1 MNIFSKLRQEQL
13 VSRFNTET
21 ETANNKLAKKLA
33 VNKTSRQKNLADF
46 VADADAINQVIS
58 GISVLDGGL
67 TPSFTLET
75 DETNI
80 AGRTS
85 NKSAVVFSTMFYV
98 NDDRRISPDEA
109 EAIYAALEPLGYKVE
124 VEPFNRKVYLYIV
137 FDKHEYQEPKPLELD
152 TYGAITEYYN
162 RVLKPTE
169 DTEPL
174 GKTDIAQAWNEAI
187 SWYIEKQKNNA

>member
-1 MNIFSKLRQEQL
+1 MDIFSKIRQEQL

-21 ETANNKLAKKLA
+21 EMANNKLAKKLA
-33 VNKTSRQKNLADF
+33 INKTSRQKNLVDF
-46 VADADAINQVIS
+46 VAAADAINQVIS

-67 TPSFTLET
+67 ALSFALET
-75 DETNI
+75 DEEKI
-80 AGRTS
+80 AHKTS

-137 FDKHEYQEPKPLELD
+137 FDKHEYREPKPLELD
-152 TYGAITEYYN
+152 TYGAVNEYYN
-162 RVLKPTE
+162 RVLKPTVDE
-169 DTEPL
+169 QQL
-174 GKTDIAQAWNEAI
+174 GKADINQTWCEAI
-187 SWYIEKQKNNA
+187 SWYIEQQKNNA